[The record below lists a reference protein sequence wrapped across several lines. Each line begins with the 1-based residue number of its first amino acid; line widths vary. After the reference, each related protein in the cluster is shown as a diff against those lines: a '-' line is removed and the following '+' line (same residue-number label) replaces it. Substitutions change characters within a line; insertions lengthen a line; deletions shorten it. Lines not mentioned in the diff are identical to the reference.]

1 MKKTS
6 PHKLLT
12 RVLVN
17 YWRDILPNIIISPE
31 QTTFVGGRNI
41 ADSIVLLQELWNHIT
56 RRLEQRR

>member
-17 YWRDILPNIIISPE
+17 CWKDILPKIFISPE
-31 QTTFVGGRNI
+31 QTTFVGGRDT

-56 RRLEQRR
+56 